1 MSRMHL
7 FHISTRLVHS
17 LPLGLNFTVISFL
30 ITFPNTGSHLIF
42 HWTLVSS
49 KTVTIFNCLFVYFL
63 FFPSYPYYNVSSMSS
78 LFTKVSQHL
87 LNELIDQCS
96 KASTVCTRELF
107 EKMEQERL
115 LSLETVSKEF
125 WVDNIQEEE
134 LLQDSLWALTCL
146 KGICFIP
153 YINFTDILPAN
164 C

>member
-1 MSRMHL
+1 MSRMHI
-7 FHISTRLVHS
+7 FRISTWLAHC

-49 KTVTIFNCLFVYFL
+49 KTVIIFNCLSIS
-63 FFPSYPYYNVSSMSS
+63 FPPPYPYYNVSSISS

-87 LNELIDQCS
+87 LNELTDQCS

-115 LSLETVSKEF
+115 LSLEAVSKEF
-125 WVDNIQEEE
+125 WVDSIQEEE
-134 LLQDSLWALTCL
+134 LLQDSLLALTCL